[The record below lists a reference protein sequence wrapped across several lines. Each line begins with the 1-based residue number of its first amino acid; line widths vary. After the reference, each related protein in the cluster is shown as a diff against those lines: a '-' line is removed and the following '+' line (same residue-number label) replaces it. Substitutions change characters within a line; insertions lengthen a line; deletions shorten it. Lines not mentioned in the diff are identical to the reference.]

1 VRLVLARH
9 GESVFSAV
17 SRLNG
22 DPTVPSPLTA
32 RGVAQA
38 RALGEALAGERLEL
52 CVGSGFQRVEDTADE
67 ALRGREVPR
76 LVVPELGDPRYGRYE
91 GTSLAEFRRWAS
103 RASSADVPGPGG
115 ESRHDIVARYARG
128 FRLVLARPEQTILV
142 VAHSLPI
149 SYVLAAR
156 DGRPPG
162 ASVPIVRHAT
172 PYAFSGEELGRAAA
186 VLEAWVAAPTW

>member
-9 GESVFSAV
+9 GESAFSAD

-22 DPTVPSPLTA
+22 DPAVPSPLTA

-38 RALGEALAGERLEL
+38 RALGDALAGEPFEL
-52 CVGSGFQRVEDTADE
+52 CVTSGFQRVKETADE
-67 ALRGREVPR
+67 ALRGRDVPR

-91 GTSLAEFRRWAS
+91 GASLAEFRRWAS

-115 ESRHDIVARYARG
+115 ESRHEIVARYARA
-128 FRLVLARPEQTILV
+128 FRLVLARREESLLV

-156 DGRPPG
+156 DGKTPG

-172 PYAFSGEELGRAAA
+172 PYPFTAGELDRATAI
-186 VLEAWVAAPTW
+186 LEAWVAAPTW